1 MIITRMSKKII
12 SIIFLIVPLLVF
24 AIYLTLYF
32 LVPIVDQLPFLKYL
46 ILFLGYFSIVLFTIG
61 LFNYRKITK
70 KNKNEESDDVK

>member
-1 MIITRMSKKII
+1 MSKKMK
-12 SIIFLIVPLLVF
+12 SIVFLIVTLLGF